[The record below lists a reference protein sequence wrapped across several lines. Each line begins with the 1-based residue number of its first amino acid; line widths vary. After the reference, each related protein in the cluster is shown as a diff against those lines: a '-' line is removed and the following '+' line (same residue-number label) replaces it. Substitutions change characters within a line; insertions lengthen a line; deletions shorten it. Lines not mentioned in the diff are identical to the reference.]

1 MGWMLCWCLLL
12 IVASPLKSPNSQ
24 KAWAKFSYGAPLA
37 KQRGLQQGRILAPC
51 VQLEGDSDAAETTH
65 CTEKNC
71 CRSGKVTSFVC
82 IGGRAQPQSLTLVP
96 LIFPEV
102 HFLNEYPAYDCLSPV
117 SLLTISLL
125 PFQAIWTFLEFRMEK
140 ILITFRENWVSWHS
154 EEQTAVFMKL
164 LLSTFLCQV
173 QQTPYKWCKTFLW
186 VTSWVVNNSNCIK
199 MPGHVNLVSEELN
212 DFSEAMLKKILHKN
226 EFVTWSSFSLSYISF
241 WTLKRVLAGE

>member
-1 MGWMLCWCLLL
+1 ML
-12 IVASPLKSPNSQ
+12 LKQPT
-24 KAWAKFSYGAPLA
+24 AL
-37 KQRGLQQGRILAPC
+37 
-51 VQLEGDSDAAETTH
+51 
-65 CTEKNC
+65 KNKR

-82 IGGRAQPQSLTLVP
+82 IGGRAQPQNLTLVS

-125 PFQAIWTFLEFRMEK
+125 PFQAIWTFLEFIMGK
-140 ILITFRENWVSWHS
+140 ILITFRENWVSWLP
-154 EEQTAVFMKL
+154 EEQTTVFVKQ

-186 VTSWVVNNSNCIK
+186 VTSWVVSNSNCIK
-199 MPGHVNLVSEELN
+199 LPRHVNLISEELN
-212 DFSEAMLKKILHKN
+212 DFLEAKLKKILHRN
-226 EFVTWSSFSLSYISF
+226 ESVTLSSFSLSCISF